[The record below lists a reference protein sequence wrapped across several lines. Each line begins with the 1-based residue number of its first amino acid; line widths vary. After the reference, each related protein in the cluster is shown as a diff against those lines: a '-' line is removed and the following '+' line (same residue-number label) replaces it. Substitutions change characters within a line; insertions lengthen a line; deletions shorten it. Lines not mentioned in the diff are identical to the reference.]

1 MNTEERNKKKNGS
14 LILAL
19 ISLVLIILLV
29 NPGWL
34 PLPAETIAS
43 LKELEQQHML
53 IQKSSMITG
62 AKLLTVLLS
71 ICILIVAYLVLKW
84 ILNLIGRRSDK
95 SRTFTTM
102 IIGLMKYIFIIAAFV
117 WALSIFGVN
126 TTAVLAGVG
135 LLGLILGFG
144 AQSLIEDI
152 ITGFFIIFESQYEIG
167 DIIILDDFRG
177 TVRSIGVRTT
187 VIEDA
192 GGNLK
197 VVNNSDIRNF
207 QNRSRNNSRALSTV
221 AVSYSTDMKYL
232 ESVLREALPK
242 MLTAHKDLYLAAP
255 VYLGVDA
262 LADSGVNLKFYVDVK
277 EGNVFAAQRQLNRD
291 LLVLFREKNI
301 EIPFPQVDVHMKD
314 N

>member
-1 MNTEERNKKKNGS
+1 MKKNGS
-14 LILAL
+14 LILGL

-34 PLPAETIAS
+34 PLSPETIAS
-43 LKELEQQHML
+43 IKELERQHML
-53 IQKSSMITG
+53 IQNNSMLTG

-71 ICILIVAYLVLKW
+71 FCILILAYIVLKW
-84 ILNLIGRRSDK
+84 ILTAVGSGSEK
-95 SRTFTTM
+95 SRTFTTLLT
-102 IIGLMKYIFIIAAFV
+102 GLMKYVFIIAAFV
-117 WALSIFGVN
+117 WALSIIGVN

-207 QNRSRNNSRALSTV
+207 QNRSRNKSRALSLV

-232 ESVLREALPK
+232 EAVVREALPK
-242 MLTAHKDLYLAAP
+242 MYAAHKDLYLSVP
-255 VYLGVDA
+255 VYLGVEE
-262 LADSGVNLKFYVDVK
+262 LADSGVTLKFYAEVK
-277 EGNVFAAQRQLNRD
+277 EDNIFAAQRQLNRD

-301 EIPFPQVDVHMKD
+301 EIPFPQVDVHMKKD
-314 N
+314 

>member
-1 MNTEERNKKKNGS
+1 MKKNGS
-14 LILAL
+14 LILGL

-34 PLPAETIAS
+34 PLSQETIAS
-43 LKELEQQHML
+43 IKELEQQHML
-53 IQKSSMITG
+53 IQNSSMITG

-71 ICILIVAYLVLKW
+71 FCILVFAYIVLKW
-84 ILNLIGRRSDK
+84 ILTAVGSGSEK
-95 SRTFTTM
+95 SRTFTTL

-117 WALSIFGVN
+117 WALSIIGVN

-152 ITGFFIIFESQYEIG
+152 ITGFFIIFEGQYEIG

-207 QNRSRNNSRALSTV
+207 QNRSKNKSRALSLV
-221 AVSYSTDMKYL
+221 AVSYNTDMKYL
-232 ESVLREALPK
+232 EAVVREALPK
-242 MLTAHKDLYLAAP
+242 MYAAHKDLYLSVP
-255 VYLGVDA
+255 VYLGVEE
-262 LADSGVNLKFYVDVK
+262 LADSGVTLKFYAEVK
-277 EGNVFAAQRQLNRD
+277 EDNIFAAQRQLNRD
-291 LLVLFREKNI
+291 LLILFREKNI
-301 EIPFPQVDVHMKD
+301 EIPFPQVDVHMKKD
-314 N
+314 

>member
-1 MNTEERNKKKNGS
+1 MKKNGS
-14 LILAL
+14 LILGL

-34 PLPAETIAS
+34 PLSQETIAS
-43 LKELEQQHML
+43 IRELEQQHML
-53 IQKSSMITG
+53 IQNSSMITG

-71 ICILIVAYLVLKW
+71 FCILVFAYIVLKW
-84 ILNLIGRRSDK
+84 ILTAVGSGSEK
-95 SRTFTTM
+95 SRTFTTL

-117 WALSIFGVN
+117 WALSIIGVN

-152 ITGFFIIFESQYEIG
+152 ITGFFIIFEGQYEIG

-207 QNRSRNNSRALSTV
+207 QNRSKNKSRALSLV
-221 AVSYSTDMKYL
+221 AVSYNTDMKYL
-232 ESVLREALPK
+232 EAVVREALPK
-242 MLTAHKDLYLAAP
+242 MYAAHKDLYLSVP
-255 VYLGVDA
+255 VYLGVEE
-262 LADSGVNLKFYVDVK
+262 LADSGVTLKFYAEVK
-277 EGNVFAAQRQLNRD
+277 EDNIFAAQRQLNRD
-291 LLVLFREKNI
+291 LLILFREKNI
-301 EIPFPQVDVHMKD
+301 EIPFPQVDVHMKKD
-314 N
+314 

>member
-1 MNTEERNKKKNGS
+1 MKKNGS
-14 LILAL
+14 LILGL

-34 PLPAETIAS
+34 PLSQETIAS
-43 LKELEQQHML
+43 IRELEQQHML
-53 IQKSSMITG
+53 IQNSSMITG

-71 ICILIVAYLVLKW
+71 FCILVFAYIVLKW
-84 ILNLIGRRSDK
+84 ILTAVGSGSEK
-95 SRTFTTM
+95 SRTFTTL
-102 IIGLMKYIFIIAAFV
+102 ITGLMKYIFIIAAFV
-117 WALSIFGVN
+117 WALSIIGVN

-152 ITGFFIIFESQYEIG
+152 ITGFFIIFEGQYEIG

-207 QNRSRNNSRALSTV
+207 QNRSKNKSRALSLV
-221 AVSYSTDMKYL
+221 AVSYNTDMKYL
-232 ESVLREALPK
+232 EAVVREALPK
-242 MLTAHKDLYLAAP
+242 MYAAHKDLYLSVP
-255 VYLGVDA
+255 VYLGVEE
-262 LADSGVNLKFYVDVK
+262 LADSGVTLKFYAEVK
-277 EGNVFAAQRQLNRD
+277 EDNIFAAQRQLNRD
-291 LLVLFREKNI
+291 LLILFREKNI
-301 EIPFPQVDVHMKD
+301 EIPFPQVDVHMKKD
-314 N
+314 

>member
-1 MNTEERNKKKNGS
+1 MKKNGS
-14 LILAL
+14 LILGL

-34 PLPAETIAS
+34 PLSPETIAS
-43 LKELEQQHML
+43 IKELEQQHML
-53 IQKSSMITG
+53 IQNSSMITG

-71 ICILIVAYLVLKW
+71 FCILVFAYIVLKW
-84 ILNLIGRRSDK
+84 ILTAVGSGSEK
-95 SRTFTTM
+95 SRTFTTL
-102 IIGLMKYIFIIAAFV
+102 ITGLMKYIFIIAAFV
-117 WALSIFGVN
+117 WALSIIGVN

-152 ITGFFIIFESQYEIG
+152 ITGFFIIFEGQYEIG

-207 QNRSRNNSRALSTV
+207 QNRSKNKSRALSLV
-221 AVSYSTDMKYL
+221 AVSYNTDMKYL
-232 ESVLREALPK
+232 EAVVREALPK
-242 MLTAHKDLYLAAP
+242 MYAAHKDLYLSVP
-255 VYLGVDA
+255 VYLGVEE
-262 LADSGVNLKFYVDVK
+262 LADSGVTLKFYAEVK
-277 EGNVFAAQRQLNRD
+277 EDNIFAAQRQLNRD
-291 LLVLFREKNI
+291 LLILFREKNI
-301 EIPFPQVDVHMKD
+301 EIPFPQVDVHMKKD
-314 N
+314 